1 MAPGSGA
8 KSTLELVDAAL
19 EEADPLLQL
28 GKITLHDLPAAEI
41 VRETGLDAPELLR
54 DHVVLLLEALEPT
67 IDLVEVTQNLA
78 ESLVHNGPAFVNL
91 ALEVGEPSVDLHE
104 ATVDV
109 GELTGEELDEL
120 LILRGSH
127 DASVPQAV
135 GGFNPYP

>member
-1 MAPGSGA
+1 MYI

-28 GKITLHDLPAAEI
+28 GKITLHDLTPPEI

-54 DHVVLLLEALEPT
+54 DHVVFLLQALEST
-67 IDLVEVTQNLA
+67 VDFVEVTQNLA
-78 ESLVHNGPAFVNL
+78 ESLVHQGPAFVNL